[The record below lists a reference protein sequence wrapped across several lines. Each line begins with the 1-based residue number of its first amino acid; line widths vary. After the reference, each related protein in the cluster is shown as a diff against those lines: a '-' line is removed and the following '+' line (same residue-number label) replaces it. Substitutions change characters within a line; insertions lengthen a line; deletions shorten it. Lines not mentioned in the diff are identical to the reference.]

1 MNALLPRKPL
11 EDSIPIVC
19 GHQKKTGCGSCGEA
33 CQDKR
38 LKPFCSIVCR
48 TLGQKGL
55 GWRLN
60 PCRIVDLE
68 SGMVLTSGPRFDLT
82 PRGLAYLLELA
93 ERLRQ
98 PAALHNPT
106 PQAKEPS
113 HQLATMAA
121 YGGNVA

>member
-1 MNALLPRKPL
+1 MNTLLPSKPI

-19 GHQKKTGCGSCGEA
+19 GHQKKTGCRSCGEA
-33 CQDKR
+33 CPDKR

-48 TLGQKGL
+48 TLGQAGF

-60 PCRIVDLE
+60 PYRIVDLE

-82 PRGLAYLLELA
+82 PRGLGYLQELA

-98 PAALHNPT
+98 PAALHNSLA
-106 PQAKEPS
+106 QAKEPAHELPS
-113 HQLATMAA
+113 MGA
-121 YGGNVA
+121 YIGGMP